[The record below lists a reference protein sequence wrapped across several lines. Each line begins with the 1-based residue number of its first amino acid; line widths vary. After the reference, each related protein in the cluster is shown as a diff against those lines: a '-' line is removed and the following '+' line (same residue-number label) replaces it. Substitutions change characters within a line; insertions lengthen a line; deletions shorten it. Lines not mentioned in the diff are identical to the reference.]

1 MRKQTHAE
9 IYMKAITL
17 LEEYKIAQHIPTA
30 REEGPS
36 VRDRWNPPLRGW
48 YQVNTNEAT
57 FGK

>member
-17 LEEYKIAQHIPTA
+17 LEEYKIVQHIPTA

-36 VRDRWNPPLRGW
+36 VRARWDPPLRGW
-48 YQVNTNEAT
+48 Y
-57 FGK
+57 